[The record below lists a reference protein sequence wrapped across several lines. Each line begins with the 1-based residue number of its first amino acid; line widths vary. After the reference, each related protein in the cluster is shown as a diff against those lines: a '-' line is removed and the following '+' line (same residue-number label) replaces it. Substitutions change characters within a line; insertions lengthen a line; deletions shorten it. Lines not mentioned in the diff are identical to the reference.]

1 MLTES
6 ILVGL
11 VALGATF
18 EWFLGTS
25 LISRPIILG
34 PIIGLLFGDLQT
46 GIILGATLELVFLG
60 SISIGAAIPPD
71 VISGSI
77 LATAFAIKSGQGTEV
92 ALTLA
97 LPIATL
103 MLVIKN
109 ALFVFVY
116 PLWIRLADRYAENGD
131 VKGVE
136 FTHLAA
142 GFFTGS
148 VPMFLFVTISYYL
161 GSGVME
167 QFLNT
172 IPEFV
177 KTGLQIATG
186 MLPALGFA
194 VLMTMIL
201 SKNVVSFYFLGF
213 ILSAYLKLPILAIAV
228 IAGVIVHVIVSNPLR
243 ISMKGGND
251 DEF

>member
-1 MLTES
+1 MLFES

-11 VALGATF
+11 IALGATF

-34 PIIGLLFGDLQT
+34 PIVGLFFGDLQT

-116 PLWIRLADRYAENGD
+116 PLWIQLADKHAENGNI
-131 VKGVE
+131 KGVE
-136 FTHLAA
+136 RTHLAA
-142 GFFTGS
+142 GFLTGS
-148 VPMFLFVTISYYL
+148 IPMFLFVTVSYYL
-161 GSGVME
+161 GSGVMA
-167 QFLNT
+167 QFLNA

-201 SKNVVSFYFLGF
+201 SKNVLSFYFLGF
-213 ILSAYLKLPILAIAV
+213 ILSAYLKLPVLAIAILAGI
-228 IAGVIVHVIVSNPLR
+228 IAHIIISNQLKTPKQR
-243 ISMKGGND
+243 G
-251 DEF
+251 DENEF